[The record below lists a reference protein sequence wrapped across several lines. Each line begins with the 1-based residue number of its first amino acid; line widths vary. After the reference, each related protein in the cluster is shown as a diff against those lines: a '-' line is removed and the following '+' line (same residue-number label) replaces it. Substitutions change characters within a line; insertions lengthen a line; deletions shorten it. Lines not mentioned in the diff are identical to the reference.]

1 MSNEDGEYDY
11 IFGFGSISEFE
22 SLSFVVFSITLTY
35 SYAKYPCNK
44 HDLLIC
50 NLVPQFIS
58 IVNTSTHATWQTSEN
73 KEAISGAVATIKKS
87 FGYRRKWNFRS
98 TTGRNMIFMILCR
111 QVQH

>member
-35 SYAKYPCNK
+35 SYAKYPCSK

-50 NLVPQFIS
+50 MFLVHC

-98 TTGRNMIFMILCR
+98 TTGRNMIII
-111 QVQH
+111 